1 MKTPATASTAFVSTA
16 FTVTL
21 VLLAAIALCTYYLAL
36 QGDTTALGD
45 PYYEDQ
51 ILAPERAFAP
61 WALLMLVIV
70 VLVVAKLGQVGAN
83 WRQRKSA

>member
-21 VLLAAIALCTYYLAL
+21 VLIVTIALCTYYLAL

-61 WALLMLVIV
+61 WALLMIITGVLIVTRLVQWV
-70 VLVVAKLGQVGAN
+70 STRHQPKA
-83 WRQRKSA
+83 S

>member
-1 MKTPATASTAFVSTA
+1 MKTPVTASSAFVNTCL
-16 FTVTL
+16 TIVL
-21 VLLAAIALCTYYLAL
+21 VLLATIAISTYYLAL
-36 QGDTTALGD
+36 QGDTTILGD

-70 VLVVAKLGQVGAN
+70 VLVIAKLVQVGAN